1 MPSSRRSSQP
11 RDRTRVSCI
20 FYTGR
25 QILYQLCHLEITT
38 HSSLFIKITLIW
50 CLCPVRRYWWVLTHL
65 IFPAT
70 VGYRKYST
78 LILQMKKLRQERLI
92 ISQGHTSASLTLLK
106 PLTMWI
112 TTNCGKFLKSWEY
125 QTSLLASWETC
136 MQVKKQQLES
146 DMEQMTS
153 SKLGK
158 EYIEVVYSHPAY
170 LTYMHS
176 TSREMLGWMNH
187 NLESSW
193 HQPYGR
199 KWKSWL
205 KTCIQKTKI
214 MASFPIPSWQ
224 IN

>member
-11 RDRTRVSCI
+11 RDRTCVSCI

-25 QILYQLCHLEITT
+25 QILYQWCHLEITI
-38 HSSLFIKITLIW
+38 HSSLSKLHLYGVYALLGTIDA
-50 CLCPVRRYWWVLTHL
+50 LTHL

-125 QTSLLASWETC
+125 QTNLLAS
-136 MQVKKQQLES
+136 
-146 DMEQMTS
+146 
-153 SKLGK
+153 
-158 EYIEVVYSHPAY
+158 
-170 LTYMHS
+170 
-176 TSREMLGWMNH
+176 
-187 NLESSW
+187 
-193 HQPYGR
+193 
-199 KWKSWL
+199 
-205 KTCIQKTKI
+205 
-214 MASFPIPSWQ
+214 
-224 IN
+224 